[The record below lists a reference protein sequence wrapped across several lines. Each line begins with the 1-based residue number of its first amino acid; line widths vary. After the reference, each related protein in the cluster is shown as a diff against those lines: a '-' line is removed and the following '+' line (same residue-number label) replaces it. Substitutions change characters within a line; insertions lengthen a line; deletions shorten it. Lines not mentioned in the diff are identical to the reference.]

1 MSPVRIPA
9 RAVLAAV
16 ASALVATLLGAAG
29 GCAGPYALP
38 VPPAA
43 PTMAFPS
50 QESPP
55 LPAYATPLDEA
66 PVSVTLDGDVL
77 PRSGGASCRPTADAV
92 VCGEGR

>member
-1 MSPVRIPA
+1 MNPARIPA
-9 RAVLAAV
+9 RAILAAG
-16 ASALVATLLGAAG
+16 AATLLGAAG

-38 VPPAA
+38 VPLAA

-55 LPAYATPLDEA
+55 LPAYAMPLDDA
-66 PVSVTLDGDVL
+66 PVSVTLDGDAL
-77 PRSGGASCRPTADAV
+77 PRSGGAPCRLSADAV

>member
-1 MSPVRIPA
+1 MSPARHPARNPA
-9 RAVLAAV
+9 RAALAAV
-16 ASALVATLLGAAG
+16 ASAVLGAAG

-38 VPPAA
+38 VPLAA

-77 PRSGGASCRPTADAV
+77 PRSGGAPCRLTADAV
-92 VCGEGR
+92 VCREGR